1 VKLPTYMPD
10 DAHAIVRYNEISEV
24 LRSPS
29 LRPEPSMEAA
39 PINGGVL
46 TMTHGADHTRRRRI
60 MNRLVRP
67 DAIEHFREFLLVP
80 AMQRQLQQLYENPAP
95 DGTYRTDLVP
105 FTMLPFISFAAALA
119 GFDMAAPGRDARL
132 LELTNAMAD
141 HHRIKWFPEDH
152 DSIVERGLEAKRQ
165 FEAEY
170 FGPAL
175 AQCPYRPG
183 QEVPREQHDL
193 MSVVA
198 AELDPA
204 WHDENLKVR
213 ETFTSIFAAGVGSSA
228 TMMTNSLE
236 ELSVWLPSHPE
247 AEEKLDDLY
256 FLAAVL
262 QETLRLNPSPP
273 VFGRVAAEDLV
284 LSTGREI
291 KAGEWVALFAA
302 PANREPELFGADAD
316 EFNPLRELP
325 VRVPRY
331 GVSFG
336 IGTHQCLGLRVVL
349 GNDGVGS
356 HAHVLRMLLAAGVR
370 RDPDHEAV
378 LEPSERKNFTHY
390 PVIFDDLERVV
401 APARN

>member
-1 VKLPTYMPD
+1 
-10 DAHAIVRYNEISEV
+10 
-24 LRSPS
+24 
-29 LRPEPSMEAA
+29 
-39 PINGGVL
+39 
-46 TMTHGADHTRRRRI
+46 

-67 DAIEHFREFLLVP
+67 DALEHFRESLLVP
-80 AMQRQLQQLYENPAP
+80 AMQRQLQRLYEHPAP
-95 DGTYRTDLVP
+95 DGTYRTDLVQ
-105 FTMLPFISFAAALA
+105 FTMLPFVSFAAALA
-119 GFDMAAPGRDARL
+119 GFDMEIPGRDSRL

-141 HHRIKWFPEDH
+141 HHRVKWFPEDH
-152 DSIVERGLEAKRQ
+152 GSIVERGLEAKRF

-170 FGPAL
+170 FDPAL

-193 MSVVA
+193 ISVVA
-198 AELDPA
+198 AELDPT
-204 WHDENLKVR
+204 WHDDDLKVR

-236 ELSVWLPSHPE
+236 ELNAWLPSHSDAE
-247 AEEKLDDLY
+247 AKLDDLH

-262 QETLRLNPSPP
+262 QETLRLNPTPP

-291 KAGEWVALFAA
+291 KAGQWVALFAA
-302 PANREPELFGADAD
+302 PANREPELFGVDAE
-316 EFNPLRELP
+316 EFNPYRELP

-336 IGTHQCLGLRVVL
+336 VGSHQCLGLRVVL

-356 HAHVLRMLLAAGVR
+356 HAHVLRLLLAAGVR
-370 RDPDHEAV
+370 RDPEHEAAR
-378 LEPSERKNFTHY
+378 EPSERRIWARY
-390 PVIFDDLERVV
+390 PVVFTSLDRVI
-401 APARN
+401 AARD